1 MSVYKPSNNY
11 YNKQLRPL
19 AGQLRKNLTKSE
31 ACLWKYVLKARQM
44 KGYQFRRQ
52 RPVLNYI
59 VDFMCPD
66 LKLIIEIDGITHDNH
81 DSQVKDKIKTNDLEK
96 AGFKVLR
103 FQDKDILNNIE
114 GVKIII
120 ERIISDIEYQ
130 RVD

>member
-1 MSVYKPSNNY
+1 
-11 YNKQLRPL
+11 
-19 AGQLRKNLTKSE
+19 
-31 ACLWKYVLKARQM
+31 M